1 MRNENDAVKSTT
13 CNTSTNT
20 GTTGSSTTNTIT
32 TDTASDFL
40 TDADIQELLNEPRN
54 YGWYSSDTW
63 SEVLPGL
70 FQGGTHDHDTVRRGR
85 PQGSAEVGI
94 AHFDFVATLYV
105 SALPVAG
112 WVHEMRFGINDYDM
126 TDFNVDDV
134 RVMVTE
140 AHRRWKDGQRVL
152 IRCQAG
158 LNRSGLITTLV
169 LMREGFTAD
178 EAIHLIRRVRG
189 GMGMSNPTFEEWL
202 RSDEA
207 LEWVAAA

>member
-13 CNTSTNT
+13 SNTSTT
-20 GTTGSSTTNTIT
+20 VTTTTAN
-32 TDTASDFL
+32 DFL
-40 TDADIQELLNEPRN
+40 ADVDIQDMLNEPRN
-54 YGWYSSDTW
+54 YGFYSEDTW

-70 FQGGTHDHDTVRRGR
+70 FQGGTHDHDVVRSGR
-85 PQGSAEVGI
+85 QYGSAEVGI

-105 SALPVAG
+105 SALPVGG

-126 TDFNVDDV
+126 TDFNMDDL
-134 RVMVTE
+134 RAMVTE
-140 AHRRWKDGQRVL
+140 AHRRWTTGQRVL

-169 LMREGFTAD
+169 LMRAGFTAD

-189 GMGMSNPTFEEWL
+189 GMGMSNHRFEEWL

>member
-1 MRNENDAVKSTT
+1 MRNDNAMITKDAMSKTNDTKSIR
-13 CNTSTNT
+13 SA
-20 GTTGSSTTNTIT
+20 GTE
-32 TDTASDFL
+32 FL
-40 TDADIQELLNEPRN
+40 TPEDIQDMLDEPRH

-70 FQGGTHDHDTVRRGR
+70 FQGGTHDHDTVRQGR
-85 PQGSAEVGI
+85 AHGSAEVGI

-112 WVHEMRFGINDYDM
+112 WVHEMRFGINDFDM
-126 TDFNVDDV
+126 SDFNIDDV

>member
-1 MRNENDAVKSTT
+1 MRNDNAIITKDAMS
-13 CNTSTNT
+13 NTNSIRTA
-20 GTTGSSTTNTIT
+20 GTE
-32 TDTASDFL
+32 FL
-40 TDADIQELLNEPRN
+40 TPEDIQDMLDEPRH
-54 YGWYSSDTW
+54 YSFYSEDTW

-70 FQGGTHDHDTVRRGR
+70 FQGGTHDHDTVRQGR
-85 PQGSAEVGI
+85 AHGSAEVGI

-112 WVHEMRFGINDYDM
+112 WVHEMRFGINDFDM
-126 TDFNVDDV
+126 SDFNIDDV

-207 LEWVAAA
+207 SEWVAAA